1 MGAPGRLALVER
13 FVNAELTTP
22 EALGAWLAEHGL
34 AGSDAGWTE
43 GDREHAVELREA
55 LRALLLA
62 NNGVALEPVAD
73 LGGDAPLRV
82 RVESSGRLALEPLGE
97 GIAAPLGRLLA
108 IVVEAQAA
116 GTWARLKAC
125 PAEDCHWAFYD
136 ASRNR
141 SRTWCSM
148 QVCGNRAKARAYRA
162 RH

>member
-1 MGAPGRLALVER
+1 LGVRAGA
-13 FVNAELTTP
+13 
-22 EALGAWLAEHGL
+22 
-34 AGSDAGWTE
+34 
-43 GDREHAVELREA
+43 
-55 LRALLLA
+55 
-62 NNGVALEPVAD
+62 
-73 LGGDAPLRV
+73 
-82 RVESSGRLALEPLGE
+82 SGRLELEPLGA

-125 PAEDCHWAFYD
+125 PAEDCHWAFFD

>member
-13 FVNAELTTP
+13 FVNAEWAKP
-22 EALGAWLAEHGL
+22 EALGAWLAEHAL
-34 AGSDAGWTE
+34 AGVDAQWSRSDLE
-43 GDREHAVELREA
+43 RAVALREA

-62 NNGVALEPVAD
+62 NNGLAVEPDAD
-73 LGGDAPLRV
+73 AARDVSLGV
-82 RVESSGRLALEPLGE
+82 RVEASGRLALEPHGT

-116 GTWARLKAC
+116 GTWSRLKAC